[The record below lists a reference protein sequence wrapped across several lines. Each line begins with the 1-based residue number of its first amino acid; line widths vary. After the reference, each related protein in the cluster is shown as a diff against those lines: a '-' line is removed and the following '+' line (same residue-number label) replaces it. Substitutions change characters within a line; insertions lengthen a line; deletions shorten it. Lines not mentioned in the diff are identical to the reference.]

1 MNYEVT
7 IVGLF
12 PEVVKPPKIVSATA
26 VLASTD
32 ITGVNPN
39 TPATL
44 FVGVGGD
51 IQVITIGGSTLIL
64 KNIASGSFLPIQVTR
79 VKATSTTAT
88 DIVALF

>member
-1 MNYEVT
+1 MPSNIVVRQGTTGVSVT
-7 IVGLF
+7 PSDTV
-12 PEVVKPPKIVSATA
+12 
-26 VLASTD
+26 D

-39 TPATL
+39 TPAAL

-64 KNIASGSFLPIQVTR
+64 KNIADGSFLPIQVTR
-79 VKATSTTAT
+79 VMATSTTAT

>member
-1 MNYEVT
+1 MPSNIVVRQGTTGVSVT
-7 IVGLF
+7 
-12 PEVVKPPKIVSATA
+12 PSD
-26 VLASTD
+26 STD

-79 VKATSTTAT
+79 VKSTDTTAT

>member
-1 MNYEVT
+1 MPSNIVVRQGTTGVSVT
-7 IVGLF
+7 PSDTV
-12 PEVVKPPKIVSATA
+12 
-26 VLASTD
+26 D
-32 ITGVNPN
+32 ITGINPN

-64 KNIASGSFLPIQVTR
+64 KNIADGSFLPIQVTR

>member
-1 MNYEVT
+1 MPSNIVVRQGITGVSVT
-7 IVGLF
+7 PSDTV
-12 PEVVKPPKIVSATA
+12 
-26 VLASTD
+26 D

-64 KNIASGSFLPIQVTR
+64 KNIADGSFLPIQVTR
-79 VKATSTTAT
+79 VMATSTTAT

>member
-1 MNYEVT
+1 MPSNIVVRQGTTGVSVT
-7 IVGLF
+7 PSDTV
-12 PEVVKPPKIVSATA
+12 
-26 VLASTD
+26 D

>member
-1 MNYEVT
+1 MPSNIVVRQGTTGVSVT
-7 IVGLF
+7 PSDTVN
-12 PEVVKPPKIVSATA
+12 
-26 VLASTD
+26 
-32 ITGVNPN
+32 ITGINPN

-64 KNIASGSFLPIQVTR
+64 KNIADGSFLPIQVTR